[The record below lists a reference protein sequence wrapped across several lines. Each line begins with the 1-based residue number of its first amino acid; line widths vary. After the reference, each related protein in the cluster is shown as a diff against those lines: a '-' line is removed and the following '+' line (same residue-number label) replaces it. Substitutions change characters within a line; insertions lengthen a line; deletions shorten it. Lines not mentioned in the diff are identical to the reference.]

1 MTDHILTPREVIA
14 LCREREIQAVDL
26 RFMDFPGTHK
36 HFTIPASALTEA
48 SFEDGFAFD
57 ASSLRG
63 WQAINES
70 DMLVVPQ
77 PETAVIDPFRERTL
91 SVTCNIQDPVTRED
105 YAKDPRNVA
114 RKAAMYM
121 QSTGIADECRLGAEL
136 EFFVFDSVRFDQ
148 SSHEAY
154 YHVDSAEGQWNR
166 GRPKEQ
172 GGPNG
177 NAIRRKEGYFPVP
190 PSDALQDLRTEI
202 MLLLADGCLP
212 VDAHYHEV
220 ASGGQCEL
228 DLGATPFLHACD
240 GLVRTKYTVRNAAA
254 SHGKSATFMPK
265 PLYDDAGSG
274 MHLHL
279 SLHKDGK
286 ALFDGSGY
294 GGLSDTAMFA
304 LGGLLKHAPAI
315 MAFCCPTTNSYKRL
329 VPDFEAPINLT
340 YSYRN
345 RSAAVRIPVPAAA
358 GEKRRLEFR
367 LPDPSANAYLASA
380 AILMAM
386 LDGIQNRLDP
396 GPPLDKDIYDL
407 EPDELTGFPP
417 TPATLADA
425 LTALRDDHDFL
436 LRGDVFTDDV
446 IDTWIWYKTEHEVN
460 ALRRRPHPWEFTAY
474 FDA

>member
-1 MTDHILTPREVIA
+1 MTNPTPSPREVLA

-36 HFTIPASALTEA
+36 HFTIPVGALTEE
-48 SFEDGFAFD
+48 SFQDGFAFD

-77 PETAVIDPFRERTL
+77 SETAAIDPFRERTL
-91 SVTCNIQDPVTRED
+91 SLTCNIQDPVTRED

-121 QSTGIADECRLGAEL
+121 QSTGIADECRLGCEL
-136 EFFVFDSVRFDQ
+136 EFFVFDAVRFDQ
-148 SSHEAY
+148 STHEAY
-154 YHVDSAEGQWNR
+154 YHIDSIEGQWSR
-166 GRPKEQ
+166 GVAREQ

-177 NAIRRKEGYFPVP
+177 NSIRNKEGYFPVP
-190 PSDALQDLRTEI
+190 PTDTLQDLRTEI
-202 MLLLADGCLP
+202 MLLLNEQGVP
-212 VDAHYHEV
+212 VEAHYHEV

-228 DLGATPFLHACD
+228 DLSPSEFLHACD
-240 GLVRTKYTVRNAAA
+240 GLVRTKYTVRNAADRA
-254 SHGKSATFMPK
+254 GKTATFMPK
-265 PLYDDAGSG
+265 PLFNDAGSG
-274 MHLHL
+274 MHLHA
-279 SLHKDGK
+279 SLFKEGN
-286 ALFDGSGY
+286 ALFDGAGY
-294 GGLSDTAMFA
+294 GGLSDTAMYA
-304 LGGLLKHAPAI
+304 LGGLLKHAPAV
-315 MAFCCPTTNSYKRL
+315 MAFSCPTTNSYKRL

-345 RSAAVRIPVPAAA
+345 RSAAVRIPVPSTL

-380 AILMAM
+380 AVLMAM
-386 LDGIQNRLDP
+386 LDGIQHRIDP

-407 EPDELTGFPP
+407 EPEELNEFPK
-417 TPATLADA
+417 TPATLADS
-425 LTALRDDHDFL
+425 LKALREDHDFL

-460 ALRRRPHPWEFTAY
+460 ALRQRPHPWEFTAY
-474 FDA
+474 FDV